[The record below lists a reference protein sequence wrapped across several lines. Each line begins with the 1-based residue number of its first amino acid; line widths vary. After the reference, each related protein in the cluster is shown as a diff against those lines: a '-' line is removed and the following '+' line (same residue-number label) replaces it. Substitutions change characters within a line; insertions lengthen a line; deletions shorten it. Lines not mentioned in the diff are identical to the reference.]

1 MTTTQ
6 VELGRADLLRH
17 LLAVDWLVGKQT
29 PDLTWTTHRVPVG
42 GDKSTHPICGGTT

>member
-1 MTTTQ
+1 MAAAQ
-6 VELGRADLLRH
+6 VELGCTDLLRH

-29 PDLTWTTHRVPVG
+29 PDLTWTTHVPVG